1 MDQLIEACGKRF
13 SEADIEL
20 LKRAVEFARKAH
32 EGQLRESKEPY
43 YIHPKAVAIMLNDM
57 GMDLNVIIAGLL
69 HDTVE
74 DNDYVT
80 IRNIKAEFG
89 DDIAEMV
96 DGVTKL
102 TKSGNDKSISKEDR
116 QAENFRKMFLA
127 IAKDVRVVIIKL
139 ADRLHNMR
147 TLEYCDPDKRVRKA
161 RETLEVYA
169 PLAHRFGMGAMKVEL
184 EDLAFEHLHPDE
196 YKKLKDAIEPQQ
208 RERMSMLMSAM
219 SSISEQLRNS
229 GIKAEISGR
238 RKHLYSIYKKLKK
251 QDTTLNEIY
260 DLIAIRVIVNTVK
273 DCYEALGIIHSMWPP
288 MPGRVK
294 DYIAMPKTNQYRSLH
309 TTVFGESGI
318 PFEVQIRTHEMHKA
332 AEYGIA
338 AHWMYKE
345 GRAGRDELDSKLG
358 WLREALEYEDLTD
371 TTREFIDNVKK
382 DFFSEFVFVL
392 TPKGEIIDLPTGST
406 PVDFAYRIHTNVG
419 NHTQGARVNDTMVKL
434 DYKLKNHDKI
444 EIITSSQAAP
454 SRDWLRF
461 VKTQQAKAKIRNWF
475 KKANRE
481 ENVQRGKEMLA
492 DAAKRQGY
500 QLSDIARP
508 AYFEEVLG
516 KYNMSDP
523 EDVYAA
529 IGYGGI
535 TTGQVLHK
543 LIDLYQKEKNQN
555 SLISGEGTTKESGH
569 DPSKVVHGVRVY
581 GDSGMSVRFA
591 KCCNPVPGDKIFGYI
606 TRGRGVSVHRSDC
619 TNAANLMQDTER
631 ITEVEW
637 AGNSASKYQVS
648 IVVEAEERVGLMLD
662 LSRTFMEYEISITKL
677 NANTDDEGNVT
688 TNLSF
693 CVKDSEQ
700 LDVVMKSLKKLPS
713 VSDVYRTY

>member
-1 MDQLIEACGKRF
+1 MDQLIEACNKRF

-20 LKRAVEFARKAH
+20 LKKAVEFAKKAH
-32 EGQLRESKEPY
+32 EGQFRESKEPY
-43 YIHPKAVAIMLNDM
+43 YIHPKAVAMMLNEM

-80 IRNIKAEFG
+80 IRNIKVEFG

-116 QAENFRKMFLA
+116 QAENFRKMFVA

-147 TLEYCDPDKRVRKA
+147 TLEYCDNDKRVRKA

-184 EDLAFEHLHPDE
+184 EDLAFEHLHPEE
-196 YKKLKDAIEPQQ
+196 YKRLKDAIEPQQ

-309 TTVFGESGI
+309 TTVFGENGI

-382 DFFSEFVFVL
+382 DFFAEFVFVL

-434 DYKLKNHDKI
+434 DYKLKNHDKV
-444 EIITSSQAAP
+444 EIITASQATP

-500 QLSDIARP
+500 QLSDIAKP
-508 AYFEEVLG
+508 AYFEEVLS
-516 KYNMSDP
+516 KYKMNDP

-535 TTGQVLHK
+535 TTGQILHK

-555 SLISGEGTTKESGH
+555 SLISEEGAAKESNH
-569 DPSKVVHGVRVY
+569 DQGKVVHGVRVY

-591 KCCNPVPGDKIFGYI
+591 KCCNPVPGDKIFGYV

-662 LSRTFMEYEISITKL
+662 LSRTFMGHEISITKL